1 MLVDS
6 AAGLPHI
13 NAGKVRAIGV
23 ASAQRLKSLPRTPTL
38 IEQGVAGF
46 EAFAWQ
52 GLVAPRGTDDATIQ
66 MWSRTLQETLKTP
79 AVQARFEA
87 LALETLP
94 STPEQMREFWLSE
107 KKRWGEVIKTAGIKL
122 D

>member
-1 MLVDS
+1 MLNLIDAPGYPDFVGELRAGIRAADAAIFVVS
-6 AAGLPHI
+6 AADGI
-13 NAGKVRAIGV
+13 DAAARALCEHARAYG
-23 ASAQRLKSLPRTPTL
+23 S
-38 IEQGVAGF
+38 
-46 EAFAWQ
+46 
-52 GLVAPRGTDDATIQ
+52 TDDATVQ

-79 AVQARFEA
+79 AVQARFES
-87 LALETLP
+87 LALEPLP